1 MTGDKELLAQ
11 SKKIYFEESA
21 VELCF
26 PSHCGKNDHQL
37 KLMKFAGNLLT
48 QLCKTSSGF
57 VLCCG
62 IIQKWFIFW
71 FLISKCSIIDTADW
85 V

>member
-21 VELCF
+21 AELCF
-26 PSHCGKNDHQL
+26 PSHGGKNDHEL

-48 QLCKTSSGF
+48 QLCKNSSGCDF
-57 VLCCG
+57 CCR
-62 IIQKWFIFW
+62 IIQKSFIFW
-71 FLISKCSIIDTADW
+71 FLISKCSIIDAADR

>member
-11 SKKIYFEESA
+11 SKKIYFEVRT

-26 PSHCGKNDHQL
+26 PSHCGKNDHKP
-37 KLMKFAGNLLT
+37 KLMKLAGNLLT
-48 QLCKTSSGF
+48 QLCKTSSGAD
-57 VLCCG
+57 LCCR
-62 IIQKWFIFW
+62 IIQKSFIFW